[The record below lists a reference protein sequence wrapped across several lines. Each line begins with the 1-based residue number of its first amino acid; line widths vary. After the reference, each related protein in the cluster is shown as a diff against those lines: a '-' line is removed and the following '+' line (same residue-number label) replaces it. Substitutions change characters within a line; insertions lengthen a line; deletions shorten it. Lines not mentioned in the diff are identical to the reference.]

1 MSRQNKVNPGQYY
14 VAGRLTPDELARERV
29 KQRHVSPDRDT
40 AQPKVM
46 KAGAGTGS
54 KPSPSGPGPDRARR
68 LQKSRP

>member
-29 KQRHVSPDRDT
+29 KQHHVSPDRDT

-54 KPSPSGPGPDRARR
+54 KPSPSGPGADRARR